1 MDSHENEYRA
11 AAAGM
16 AETYGSPDPSP
27 AWAPAVGDFV
37 NGLTDD
43 GTHWGGYVLEVRGN
57 RAIIDADNGTTIG
70 GWLDV
75 PLSDITRR

>member
-16 AETYGSPDPSP
+16 AETYGSPTPSP

-37 NGLTDD
+37 NGSTAGKL
-43 GTHWGGYVLEVRGN
+43 WGGYVMEVRGS
-57 RAIIDADNGTTIG
+57 RALIDVDGA
-70 GWLDV
+70 WLDV